1 VFKDEQSAGYKP
13 VDAAQNPDPVI
24 RVFLFGTDHIHTTD

>member
-13 VDAAQNPDPVI
+13 VDAAQNPDPLI
-24 RVFLFGTDHIHTTD
+24 RVFLLKRLDQNEP